1 MWPLSWSIFLAL
13 LPRSSCLGHFSI
25 DFVVSRGPCP
35 LSFPRLS
42 PTLGQQ
48 LLSQLELFS
57 ILLFLILLLLLSL
70 TLGQQLLS
78 QVELY
83 SLETAHWKWNRRQ
96 LNVFCFLVEDD
107 DNLISFQKLI
117 WIHRLNS
124 IQLQICESDF
134 LHSGKVYRILFW
146 MQPIYKRADQAL
158 EIY

>member
-13 LPRSSCLGHFSI
+13 LPRGSCLGHFSI

-48 LLSQLELFS
+48 LLSQVELFS
-57 ILLFLILLLLLSL
+57 ILLFLLLLSL

-83 SLETAHWKWNRRQ
+83 SLEKSH
-96 LNVFCFLVEDD
+96 
-107 DNLISFQKLI
+107 
-117 WIHRLNS
+117 
-124 IQLQICESDF
+124 
-134 LHSGKVYRILFW
+134 
-146 MQPIYKRADQAL
+146 
-158 EIY
+158 